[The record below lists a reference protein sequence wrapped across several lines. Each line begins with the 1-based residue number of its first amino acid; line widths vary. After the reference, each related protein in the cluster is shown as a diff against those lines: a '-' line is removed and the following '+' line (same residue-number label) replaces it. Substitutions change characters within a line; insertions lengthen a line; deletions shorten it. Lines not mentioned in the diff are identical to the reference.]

1 MHSSDQKI
9 NSIDYAEPTLY
20 QVVVKSNINPKIEIE
35 IDKIGGLWNLRVFNM
50 KNQWGIKNALICR
63 DLAW

>member
-1 MHSSDQKI
+1 
-9 NSIDYAEPTLY
+9 LY